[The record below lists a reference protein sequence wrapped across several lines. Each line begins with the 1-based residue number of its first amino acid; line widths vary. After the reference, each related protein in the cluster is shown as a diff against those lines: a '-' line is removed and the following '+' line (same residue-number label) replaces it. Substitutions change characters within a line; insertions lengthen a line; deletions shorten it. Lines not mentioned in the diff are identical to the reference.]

1 MRKIF
6 TLLILLLLL
15 PVTALAAEGAPNSLY
30 VGDQQV
36 INGNNTTFWTT
47 DKSTGGLTEYE
58 GNDDN
63 WNVKYAPTTATLTL
77 KGANITGNYHQ
88 YYNPHTAGIYAQ
100 CNSGESVSLTIELI
114 GENTITGF
122 HGIFFEC
129 RDRRVQL
136 WYKRHPDYYG

>member
-1 MRKIF
+1 MGKNILQTTNKRVRPLWLCPLIKKIF

-15 PVTALAAEGAPNSLY
+15 PVTALAVEGAPNSLY

-63 WNVKYAPTTATLTL
+63 
-77 KGANITGNYHQ
+77 
-88 YYNPHTAGIYAQ
+88 
-100 CNSGESVSLTIELI
+100 
-114 GENTITGF
+114 
-122 HGIFFEC
+122 
-129 RDRRVQL
+129 
-136 WYKRHPDYYG
+136 